1 VTTLCGSN
9 ALTIEA
15 IDAPRASATAM
26 TFLPSAMGPVG
37 VGIPLKGI
45 VTKEKEH
52 ARIEREKKRL
62 EKEIAVIDKK
72 LGAKGFVERA
82 PKEVVEETNAQKA
95 QLVSALARLEE
106 AKKTADE
113 L

>member
-1 VTTLCGSN
+1 LHY
-9 ALTIEA
+9 
-15 IDAPRASATAM
+15 IDAARAPGTAM
-26 TFLPSAMGPVG
+26 TFQTSPLGPIG

-62 EKEIAVIDKK
+62 EKEISVIDKK
-72 LGAKGFVERA
+72 LNAKGFVDRA
-82 PKEVVEETNAQKA
+82 PKEVVDETNAQKK
-95 QLVSALARLEE
+95 QLLEALARLEE
-106 AKKTADE
+106 AKKIAQE